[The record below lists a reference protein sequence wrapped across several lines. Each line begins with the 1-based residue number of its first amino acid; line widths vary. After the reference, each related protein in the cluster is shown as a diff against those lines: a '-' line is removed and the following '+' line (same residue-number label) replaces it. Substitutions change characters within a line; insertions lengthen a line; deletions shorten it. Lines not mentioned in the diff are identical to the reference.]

1 MSALIFLAGCASL
14 QVAGSVQQ
22 GRNALHAGQ
31 PAAAV
36 SYLRSAA
43 DLDPN
48 YRAPDPLRESVLTYL
63 GRAYYEAGNFSE
75 AQTVLEKALANDKDD
90 HMARLYLGLVRLRSG
105 DEDAGRR
112 EVESGLKGIYA
123 TLESLST
130 NPLRGMFWDPRRQLR
145 SEIQTVLSGKLA
157 PSEFISAA
165 EWIGSQLDEEVDKAR
180 RDEVRDTYGSGGG
193 GGM

>member
-1 MSALIFLAGCASL
+1 MNTRNLAVPAAGLSALIFLAGCASI

-43 DLDPN
+43 DLDPS

-63 GRAYYEAGNFSE
+63 GRAYYAAGNFSE

-90 HMARLYLGLVRLRSG
+90 HMARLYLGCAVTQQRSG
-105 DEDAGRR
+105 C
-112 EVESGLKGIYA
+112 
-123 TLESLST
+123 
-130 NPLRGMFWDPRRQLR
+130 W
-145 SEIQTVLSGKLA
+145 
-157 PSEFISAA
+157 AA
-165 EWIGSQLDEEVDKAR
+165 
-180 RDEVRDTYGSGGG
+180 
-193 GGM
+193 